1 MKALSRAVF
10 LPKWHNL
17 RDPETLLRLGIL
29 AAVLAIAAAAFL
41 LHSRLSFTQLGYGGV
56 ALASLV
62 ASAGFFLPV
71 PALGAVCYA
80 SGPPFHLNALFTGLI
95 AGTSEA
101 LGELTGYFLGYTG
114 RAALSRTRLYRRW
127 EPWIQRRGWLPLF
140 LVSLVPNPVFDVVGI
155 AAGALRFPLWG
166 FLAVVWVG
174 KTLKF
179 VTFAYACAYGIA
191 WLTETFGL

>member
-1 MKALSRAVF
+1 MRALSRAIS
-10 LPKWHNL
+10 LPARIDWRNT
-17 RDPETLLRLGIL
+17 DNLLRLGIFL
-29 AAVLAIAAAAFL
+29 AVVGIALTAFL
-41 LHSRLSFTQLGYGGV
+41 LRGHLSLNQAGYGGV

-62 ASAGFFLPV
+62 ASAGFIVPV
-71 PALGAVCYA
+71 PALGAVCA
-80 SGPPFHLNALFTGLI
+80 GGIFLNPLFIGLI
-95 AGTSEA
+95 AGVSES

-114 RAALSRTRLYRRW
+114 REMVTQTRLYRRW

-155 AAGALRFPLWG
+155 AAGALRYPLWG

-179 VTFAYACAYGIA
+179 VTFAYACAYSLA
-191 WLTETFGL
+191 WLTEMFGV